1 MSQPVHSRPAR
12 TPPAVWAAASA
23 FVIVVVLLVGMTLR
37 RPEPPSFEPTPIESR
52 PVGEQLVGPELI
64 TIDAT
69 DARRW
74 QFFSFA
80 QRSVVARPDPR
91 GWDLAFRRFQVI
103 VNGGAG
109 FAGDGGALDLG
120 ELDFD
125 EVTSVP
131 VSGYIGTTARSDST
145 NAAIG
150 RWYRYSFTSHLL
162 TPQPRVYAIRTAD
175 GRYAKL
181 EFAGYYC
188 PGAEPGCVTIRFTFQ
203 GGGGPR
209 LGP

>member
-1 MSQPVHSRPAR
+1 MTQRPQEPQPVPR
-12 TPPAVWAAASA
+12 TVLVAGAATAVLL
-23 FVIVVVLLVGMTLR
+23 VVLVGMTLR
-37 RPEPPSFEPTPIESR
+37 RPVPPSFEPTPVQSR
-52 PVGEQLVGPELI
+52 PVGPGLAGPELV

-69 DARRW
+69 DSRRW

-80 QRSVVARPDPR
+80 QRSVVPHPGPR
-91 GWDLAFRRFQVI
+91 DWDLAFRRFQVI

-120 ELDFD
+120 DLDFD
-125 EVTSVP
+125 DVLAVP

-145 NAAIG
+145 NPAIA

-162 TPQPRVYAIRTAD
+162 TPRPRVYAIRTAD

-181 EFAGYYC
+181 EFVGYSC
-188 PGAEPGCVTIRFTFQ
+188 PGAEPGCVTLRYTYQ
-203 GGGGPR
+203 GGGDPH
-209 LGP
+209 LVP

>member
-1 MSQPVHSRPAR
+1 MPQQPQQPQPVPR
-12 TPPAVWAAASA
+12 TVLIAGAAA
-23 FVIVVVLLVGMTLR
+23 VVLLVVLVGMTLR
-37 RPEPPSFEPTPIESR
+37 RPEPPSFEPSPVAPR
-52 PVGEQLVGPELI
+52 PVGAELVGPELV

-69 DARRW
+69 DASRW

-80 QRSVVARPDPR
+80 QRSVVPRPGPR
-91 GWDLAFRRFQVI
+91 DWDLAFRRFQVI

-120 ELDFD
+120 DLDFD
-125 EVTSVP
+125 DVLSVP
-131 VSGYIGTTARSDST
+131 VSGYVGTAARSDSA

-175 GRYAKL
+175 GRYAKVQ
-181 EFAGYYC
+181 FAGYYC
-188 PGAEPGCVTIRFTFQ
+188 PGAEPGCVTLRYTFQ
-203 GGGGPR
+203 GAGGPH
-209 LGP
+209 LVP

>member
-1 MSQPVHSRPAR
+1 MAQRPQEPQPVPRSLL
-12 TPPAVWAAASA
+12 VGGAAAA
-23 FVIVVVLLVGMTLR
+23 VLLVVLVGMTLR
-37 RPEPPSFEPTPIESR
+37 RPEPPSFEPTPIQSR
-52 PVGEQLVGPELI
+52 PVHDQLVGPELV

-80 QRSVVARPDPR
+80 QRSVVADP
-91 GWDLAFRRFQVI
+91 GPLDWDLAFRRFQVI

-109 FAGDGGALDLG
+109 FAGAGGALDLG

-125 EVTSVP
+125 DVATVP
-131 VSGYIGTTARSDST
+131 TSGYAGTRARSDST

-162 TPQPRVYAIRTAD
+162 TPQRRVYAIRTAD

-188 PGAEPGCVTIRFTFQ
+188 PGAEPGCVTVRYTFQ

-209 LGP
+209 LIP

>member
-1 MSQPVHSRPAR
+1 MAQRPQEPQPVPR
-12 TPPAVWAAASA
+12 TVLVVGAAS
-23 FVIVVVLLVGMTLR
+23 IVLLVVLVGTTLR
-37 RPEPPSFEPTPIESR
+37 RPEPPSFEPTPVHAR

-80 QRSVVARPDPR
+80 QRSVVAQPEPR

-109 FAGDGGALDLG
+109 FAGDGGALDMG
-120 ELDFD
+120 VLDFD
-125 EVTSVP
+125 DITAVP

-188 PGAEPGCVTIRFTFQ
+188 PGAEPGCVTIRYTFQ

-209 LGP
+209 LVP